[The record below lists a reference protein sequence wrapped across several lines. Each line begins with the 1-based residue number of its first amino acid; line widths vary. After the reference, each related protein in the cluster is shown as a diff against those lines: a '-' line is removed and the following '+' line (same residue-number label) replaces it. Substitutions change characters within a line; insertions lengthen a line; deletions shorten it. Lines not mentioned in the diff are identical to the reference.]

1 MTSVTPLQVTPEIQ
15 GGPIAII
22 AVALYFV
29 LVIGI
34 GVFFYKKSSSSTED
48 FWIAGGE
55 ISTKVQLFAFVAV
68 YTSAGSFLGYPGYAY
83 GFGAPVAL
91 AILIGATV
99 GIVLFAILLAGPIRR
114 SGVYT
119 LPAFLEMRYQS
130 RTVRLVGAI
139 IFGISAWAYV
149 IPQLVA
155 AAISFDFLFS
165 GLGYAEGV
173 IVTALV
179 FAVYVSL
186 GGFWA
191 VTWADFIQG
200 ILIVVLAL
208 MPIPFILLDFGGVG
222 TTISAGAEANSAFL
236 GSALP
241 ISSLIGAGL
250 VFIFSILALPQ
261 SGQRIL
267 SSKDDKTARRSL
279 VGSAPVYVGAFTL
292 SSVFVGG
299 AALSFEPNLAN
310 PDFAYYVV
318 MSEYFGPLLTGLG
331 VAAILAAIMSHTD
344 SLLIALSASISHDI
358 PSTLQMDM
366 SDRQEVILGQAA
378 IWLGVITSALVA
390 LDPPGLLLELVT
402 VVGGGIACG
411 LFPAVALGTWWK
423 RANGWGA
430 ISAMIAGFGLYGYLY
445 FLVDI
450 PTYSEILIALP
461 VGILAFVVVSLLT
474 RRPTDEEMLGFA
486 TFHSESIEAPIESSP
501 DD

>member
-1 MTSVTPLQVTPEIQ
+1 MAVNSPLQVTPEIE
-15 GGPIAII
+15 GGALAVSAVAVYFLVVIAI
-22 AVALYFV
+22 
-29 LVIGI
+29 GI
-34 GVFFYKKSSSSTED
+34 IFYRRSSSSTED

-68 YTSAGSFLGYPGYAY
+68 YTSAGSFLGYPGFAY

-99 GIVLFAILLAGPIRR
+99 GIVLFAIFLAGPIRR

-119 LPAFLEMRYQS
+119 LPAYLEMRYQS
-130 RTVRLVGAI
+130 RYVRLVGAI

-149 IPQLVA
+149 VPQLVA

-179 FAVYVSL
+179 FALYVSL

-200 ILIVVLAL
+200 IIIVLLTLV
-208 MPIPFILLDFGGVG
+208 PIPFILLDFGGVG
-222 TTISAGAEANSAFL
+222 TAVSAGAEASPVFL
-236 GSALP
+236 ESALP
-241 ISSLIGAGL
+241 TSALIGAGL

-279 VGSAPVYVGAFTL
+279 VGAAPIYCGIFAISIFIVA
-292 SSVFVGG
+292 G
-299 AALSFEPNLAN
+299 AALSLEPDLAD
-310 PDFAYYVV
+310 PDFAYYLV
-318 MSEYFGPLLTGLG
+318 MSEYFGPLLTGIG

-344 SLLIALSASISHDI
+344 SLLIALSASVSHDI
-358 PSTLQMDM
+358 PSTLQMGL
-366 SDRQEVILGQAA
+366 SERQEVLLGQGA
-378 IWLGVITSALVA
+378 IWIGVVTVALVA

-411 LFPAVALGTWWK
+411 LFPAVGLGTWWK
-423 RANGWGA
+423 RANAWGA
-430 ISAMIAGFGLYGYLY
+430 IAAMIAGFGLYGYLY
-445 FLVDI
+445 FFVDI
-450 PTYSEILIALP
+450 PAFSEILIALP
-461 VGILAFVVVSLLT
+461 LGILTFIAVSLVT

-486 TFHSESIEAPIESSP
+486 TFHSESIEAPLETTS